1 MKLFFKYPRLTIKK
15 WQELYTT
22 YDRTGIYLTRE
33 PSVSTIRRP
42 NSRTPGCPD
51 IRGIG
56 ALGRYIFRFRDH
68 CLFEIKL
75 IRAMY
80 IQVKIVQNRKMT
92 HQSDERWKKEYF

>member
-1 MKLFFKYPRLTIKK
+1 M
-15 WQELYTT
+15 
-22 YDRTGIYLTRE
+22 YLTRE

-56 ALGRYIFRFRDH
+56 ALRRYIFRFRDH
-68 CLFEIKL
+68 RLCEIKL
-75 IRAMY
+75 IMAIY
-80 IQVKIVQNRKMT
+80 IQVKMAQNRKMT